1 MSFVIA
7 TPEML
12 TTAATDL
19 AKIGST
25 ITAANTAAAAV
36 AKVLPAS
43 ADEVSVAV
51 AALFGTHAQE
61 YQTVSA
67 QVATFHDRFVD
78 SALPSG
84 ALHGRLEFI
93 RQVDRRLVHIRMVLP
108 VAPYILLRHQLVGV
122 AANPDRIYG
131 EGMTDQSYAVDIAH
145 PPAALLRLVNPILR
159 SLLHT
164 PLAGP
169 LRTQL
174 MVVSFTGRKTGRH
187 FSIPLSAHVIDN
199 DLYALTEAGWKHNFS
214 DGAAAQVVYDG
225 KTTAMRGELIRDRAV
240 VSELFLRAAQAYGVK
255 RGQRMLGLSF
265 RDRRIPTL
273 EEFAEAVDRLKLVA
287 IRLTPADNS

>member
-1 MSFVIA
+1 
-7 TPEML
+7 
-12 TTAATDL
+12 
-19 AKIGST
+19 
-25 ITAANTAAAAV
+25 
-36 AKVLPAS
+36 
-43 ADEVSVAV
+43 
-51 AALFGTHAQE
+51 
-61 YQTVSA
+61 
-67 QVATFHDRFVD
+67 
-78 SALPSG
+78 
-84 ALHGRLEFI
+84 
-93 RQVDRRLVHIRMVLP
+93 MVLP

-214 DGAAAQVVYDG
+214 DGAAA
-225 KTTAMRGELIRDRAV
+225 
-240 VSELFLRAAQAYGVK
+240 
-255 RGQRMLGLSF
+255 
-265 RDRRIPTL
+265 
-273 EEFAEAVDRLKLVA
+273 
-287 IRLTPADNS
+287 